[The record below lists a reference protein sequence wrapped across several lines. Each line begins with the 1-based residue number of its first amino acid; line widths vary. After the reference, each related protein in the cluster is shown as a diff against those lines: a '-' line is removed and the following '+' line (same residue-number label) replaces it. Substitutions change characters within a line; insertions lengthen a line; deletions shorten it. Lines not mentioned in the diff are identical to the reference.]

1 MSINYSTLVEQ
12 TKDFSD
18 TVLDFAMV
26 HQNSV
31 LTSDAAL
38 RVAHL
43 QIRDLQQQI
52 QALSAKNLVILAR
65 TEQTEDRLRRGYEGQ
80 ITDLK
85 QDHHVAIESYR
96 ADIDRLITENQFWKK
111 TSLKVV
117 TDLTNMPIQI
127 SNLRRDHDVV
137 IKSYCANIERLTADI
152 QRLTNENQFW
162 KNSLLKVGTHLTTV
176 LKQNTRL
183 KEGLATYENRNK
195 TLKQEYRRA
204 LLQVDDLQNRLATYK
219 IVSIGVVALCSLY
232 PLASKFCTTETA
244 RMTAN
249 GAVQLCS
256 ALKRGLTGVK
266 ADQFV

>member
-1 MSINYSTLVEQ
+1 MSINYSTPGVLEVCKSSTSGIVTQ
-12 TKDFSD
+12 INAFSD
-18 TVLDFAMV
+18 TVSNFAMV

-38 RVAHL
+38 CDAHL
-43 QIRDLQQQI
+43 QIKDLQQQI
-52 QALSAKNLVILAR
+52 QALTAKNLGILAR

-80 ITDLK
+80 I
-85 QDHHVAIESYR
+85 
-96 ADIDRLITENQFWKK
+96 
-111 TSLKVV
+111 
-117 TDLTNMPIQI
+117 

-137 IKSYCANIERLTADI
+137 IKSYCADIERLTADI

-183 KEGLATYENRNK
+183 KEGSATYENRNK

-219 IVSIGVVALCSLY
+219 KVSIGVVALCSLY

-244 RMTAN
+244 RMIAN

-266 ADQFV
+266 ADQLV